1 MNTFLVAMRRTQIR
15 LLSLLFLLLCSAL
28 TAEARQLA
36 AEVIGVKETF
46 DISPDL
52 SQSLLS
58 RNSVQ
63 DIAPLL
69 KEWLATRGYYDAE
82 VDSVSKTSERLSI
95 YINEGCIY
103 RLESAD
109 IRIDS
114 EEAHSDASILASESG
129 YIGTPFT
136 PDLIRELSG
145 YWLSGLAME
154 GYMLSEFKVDE
165 ILLNRE
171 ECSVALR
178 ATVLAGEKV
187 VVRGV
192 RFEGLHRNDPDYLR
206 RVSGISGGETIT
218 PGLFERGRRNL
229 TNSGLFDS
237 VSDGEIIFFD
247 SEPYVLYIVDEQQLN
262 FFDGLIGYVPDA
274 AGSGNIAGYGDILLR
289 NTVAEGNILD
299 LRYEQLQPLVSKLN
313 VRAGQNFIGGFPLRL
328 GVALQFTQ
336 QDSSYLVRNIELNSG
351 YRILPGFEITGHIRA
366 ERSTVAEELM
376 GSATAAL
383 NSRASFYGLGFNIR
397 NTNRFRVP
405 TSGYDGRLMFERGR
419 RFINDERV
427 VDGDRVSFTQTILRG
442 DLRGYIPLGERPVLA
457 LRIQGMLLE
466 SSEFLITDLFR
477 FGGAES
483 LRGFRE
489 DQFRASAVAWGELEG
504 RYMLDRSSYL
514 FLFGAYGIY
523 NRPQLINEETNQLAM
538 VENLTSLGFGLAFQ
552 SPLGIIKFSYAISPD
567 EDLANGKVHVG
578 ITTGL

>member
-1 MNTFLVAMRRTQIR
+1 MRRAQIR
-15 LLSLLFLLLCSAL
+15 LLFLLLLLPGLAL
-28 TAEARQLA
+28 TAEARQQS
-36 AEVIGVKETF
+36 AEVIGVEESF
-46 DISPDL
+46 DDIPPELSRSLLGHNSVSDISP
-52 SQSLLS
+52 
-58 RNSVQ
+58 
-63 DIAPLL
+63 IL
-69 KEWLATRGYYDAE
+69 KEWLASRGYFDAE
-82 VDSVSKTSERLSI
+82 IDSVSETAERLSI
-95 YINEGCIY
+95 YVNEGCIY
-103 RLESAD
+103 RLGSAE

-114 EEAHSDASILASESG
+114 EEAESDLSMLGSESG
-129 YIGTPFT
+129 YTGAPFT

-145 YWLSGLAME
+145 YWLSGLAVE
-154 GYMLSEFKVDE
+154 GYMLSEFKIDE

-171 ECSVALR
+171 ECTAALR
-178 ATVLAGEKV
+178 ATVLPGDKM

-192 RFEGLHRNDPDYLR
+192 RFDGLHRNDPDYLR
-206 RVSGISGGETIT
+206 RVSGIRGGETIT

-237 VSDGEIIFFD
+237 VSDGEIIFVD
-247 SEPYVLYIVDEQQLN
+247 GEPFVLYVVDEQQLN

-274 AGSGNIAGYGDILLR
+274 TGSGNIAGYGDILLR

-313 VRAGQNFIGGFPLRL
+313 VQAGQNFIGGFPLRL
-328 GVALQFTQ
+328 GAALHFTQ

-366 ERSTVAEELM
+366 ERSTVAEEQM
-376 GSATAAL
+376 GSTGAVAL
-383 NSRASFYGLGFNIR
+383 NSRANFYGLGFNIR

-405 TSGYDGRLMFERGR
+405 TSGYDGRLVFERGR
-419 RFINDERV
+419 RFINDERL
-427 VDGDRVSFTQTILRG
+427 VDGGRVSFTQTILRG
-442 DLRGYIPLGERPVLA
+442 DLRGYIPLGNRPVLA
-457 LRIQGMLLE
+457 PRVQGMFLE

-489 DQFRASAVAWGELEG
+489 DQFRASAAAWGELEG

-523 NRPQLINEETNQLAM
+523 NRPQLINEETNQLAT

-567 EDLANGKVHVG
+567 DDLANGKVHVG